1 MTLAMAGFAVE
12 DMFLKAAGATL
23 PVAQVMIIFGA
34 GGAIVFALLARIAG
48 EPIFPRDA
56 LGKTMLIRNGFEV
69 IGRLFYTLA
78 IVLTPLSS
86 ATAILQATPIVV
98 VAGAA
103 LVFKEDVGW
112 RRWTAIIGGL
122 VGVLI
127 ILRPGADSFTPLSLL
142 AVLGLLGFAGRDL
155 ATRAAPPTL
164 GTFALGVWGFSAIV
178 VAGIA
183 FAPIERGQFLIPS
196 QSVAVSLMAAIAF
209 GVVGYAALTQA
220 MRTGDVSAV
229 TPFRYTRL
237 VFGVALGVL
246 VFGETLDAPTV
257 IGGLIVVASGLYIL
271 ARGRR
276 HQDGRSR
283 LAR

>member
-1 MTLAMAGFAVE
+1 MAGFAVE
-12 DMFLKAAGATL
+12 DMFLKSAGGTL

-34 GGAIVFALLARIAG
+34 GGAVIFALLARVRG
-48 EPIFPRDA
+48 EPVFPREA
-56 LGKTMLIRNGFEV
+56 LGRTMMIRNGFEV
-69 IGRLFYTLA
+69 TGRLFYTLA

-103 LVFKEDVGW
+103 IVFKEDVGW
-112 RRWTAIIGGL
+112 RRWTAILVGL
-122 VGVLI
+122 AGVLI

-155 ATRAAPPTL
+155 ATRAAPPSL

-178 VAGIA
+178 VAGLA
-183 FAPIERGQFLIPS
+183 YAPIEGGAFLMPAPA
-196 QSVAVSLMAAIAF
+196 VAAFLLSAIIF
-209 GVVGYAALTQA
+209 GVIGYAALTRA
-220 MRTGDVSAV
+220 MRTGDVSSV